1 MVARL
6 NVSYETLIVPMA
18 MNHKHYYAP
27 YAVLSIA
34 QKFKMF
40 HVKHS

>member
-18 MNHKHYYAP
+18 INYKYFYAP

-34 QKFKMF
+34 QKFEMF